1 MRKAMREE
9 TGGIKSYST
18 VDVMPNGFC
27 GICYRE
33 APKVFAVES
42 AEVSDGKHS
51 TTSLFVCSECV
62 AKFGRIEAGQE
73 LFCGEIQP
81 RK

>member
-1 MRKAMREE
+1 MKAMGEE
-9 TGGIKSYST
+9 TSGIQCYST
-18 VDVMPNGFC
+18 VDVTNGFC

-42 AEVSDGKHS
+42 VEVFDGKHS

-62 AKFGRIEAGQE
+62 AKFESIEAGQE